1 MNEFFV
7 SATPLAVSPKEI
19 NGKTKLR
26 RLYKEEEKS
35 ARRFVM
41 DGYPITRK
49 FETIEAINEYLHG
62 EKITC
67 LICGKAY
74 KALIGHL
81 RIHGISADEYK
92 ERYGLPYRT
101 GLSSEGSKE
110 LYRERC
116 ARPSHIAHLKR
127 IAPSFAANRPSN
139 KGGTARLSHAKTL
152 NARKN
157 VEGCVGHPKFT
168 KRDIEKII
176 NYMVIH
182 DVPLKRALRLCGGM
196 SEHGFR
202 GTLKRHPEINYAE
215 IKKKISKGQI
225 NPICK
230 NVDKLKLIKDLRSEG
245 KTYKEIGLILGIHEE
260 TAGLYGRENG
270 RPERMSKTK
279 QLPDKATAQAIL

>member
-1 MNEFFV
+1 MNEMFV
-7 SATPLAVSPKEI
+7 RSTPLTVSPKQI

-35 ARRFVM
+35 ARRFVT

-49 FETIEAINEYLHG
+49 FETLEAINEYLHG

-74 KALIGHL
+74 KALAGHL
-81 RIHGISADEYK
+81 RIHLISTDDYK

-116 ARPSHIAHLKR
+116 ASPAHLAHLKS
-127 IAPSFAANRPSN
+127 IAPSFSANRPSN

-152 NARKN
+152 NARRN
-157 VEGCVGHPKFT
+157 VEGYIGHPKFT
-168 KRDIEKII
+168 KIDLEKII
-176 NYMVIH
+176 NYMVDN

-202 GTLKRHPEINYAE
+202 ETLKRHPEINYVE
-215 IKKKISKGQI
+215 IKKKISRGQI

-245 KTYKEIGLILGIHEE
+245 KTYKEIGLTLGIHEE
-260 TAGLYGRENG
+260 TAGLYGRANG
-270 RPERMSKTK
+270 RPKRMNK
-279 QLPDKATAQAIL
+279 QMPSAPKV